1 MIAFPR
7 WLLGV
12 SLLASP
18 LSVSLSAQSAQS
30 EADVNASLKKF
41 TQLYETVE
49 SNFATKIDADN
60 AVYKG
65 AIPNMLRTLDPH
77 SNFFDP
83 KAYELM
89 REGQSGHYF
98 GVGMYVG
105 APEGNV
111 IVMYPFQNSPA
122 FRAGLRPADQIIAV
136 DDTDTEH
143 ATVTQVSG
151 MLKGPKGTPV
161 TITVRRAG
169 HAEPLHFSLV
179 RDNVPRGSVNYAFW
193 LRPGIA
199 YMRIEAFN
207 ETTSHEVD
215 QALARF
221 PESAIDGLI
230 LDLRDNPGGLVQE
243 AVNVA
248 DRFLHK
254 GQLIVSH
261 HGRASSETKFVA
273 KRGERGREYPI
284 VVLVNRGTASA
295 AEILTG
301 ALQDHDRAWVFGE
314 STFGKG
320 LVQAPFPL
328 SGNSALLLTIAKYY
342 TPSGRLIQRDY
353 EHTGLFEYLS
363 RENGKN
369 NPKDMKK
376 TDSGRIVYGGDGIT
390 PDEKY
395 ATPVLTPLESQLLDS
410 MTFFFY
416 APQYFAT
423 HTSPLTKDW
432 APDDAALADFSAF
445 AAKRGVVFTAADFDH
460 DRAWIRD
467 RLREELFITAF
478 SKEDSDRLTFQ
489 TDPEVLKG
497 MASLP
502 ASKAMLDHAREIAN
516 AKKVAAAGLPPRVQ

>member
-1 MIAFPR
+1 MAFPR
-7 WLLGV
+7 WPLGLL
-12 SLLASP
+12 LLACP
-18 LSVSLSAQSAQS
+18 LTLTLSAQS

-41 TQLYETVE
+41 TQVYETVE
-49 SNFATKIDADN
+49 SNFADKVDADN
-60 AVYKG
+60 AVFKG

-105 APEGNV
+105 SPEGKV

-122 FRAGLRPADQIIAV
+122 FRAGLRPGDQIIAV
-136 DDTDTEH
+136 DDAKTEN
-143 ATVTQVSG
+143 ATVSQVSG

-169 HAEPLHFSLV
+169 HAEPMQFSLV
-179 RDNVPRGSVNYAFW
+179 RDNVARGTVNYAFW

-199 YMRIEAFN
+199 YMRVEAFN

-248 DRFLHK
+248 DRFLQK

-261 HGRASSETKFVA
+261 HGRASAETRFIA
-273 KRGERGREYPI
+273 KHGERGKQYPI

-314 STFGKG
+314 ATFGKG

-353 EHTGLFEYLS
+353 EHTGLFEYLN
-363 RENGKN
+363 REDGKIN
-369 NPKDMKK
+369 FKDMKK
-376 TDSGRIVYGGDGIT
+376 TDGGRIVYGGDGIT

-395 ATPVLTPLESQLLDS
+395 ETPKLTPLEAQLADNLV
-410 MTFFFY
+410 FFFY

-423 HTSPLTKDW
+423 HTAPMSKEW
-432 APDDAALADFSAF
+432 EPDDAVMSDFSAF
-445 AAKRGVVFTAADFDH
+445 AAKRGVAFTPAEFDH
-460 DRAWIRD
+460 DRAWIHD

-478 SKEDSDRLTFQ
+478 SKEDSDRLMFRN
-489 TDPEVLKG
+489 DPEVLKG

-502 ASKAMLDHAREIAN
+502 ASKAMLDHLHEFLAS
-516 AKKVAAAGLPPRVQ
+516 KKLASIQRAQ

>member
-1 MIAFPR
+1 MASTR
-7 WLLGV
+7 WFLGFLV
-12 SLLASP
+12 LVSP
-18 LSVSLSAQSAQS
+18 LSVSLSAQS

-41 TQLYETVE
+41 TQVYDAVE
-49 SNFATKIDADN
+49 NNFADKLDSDN
-60 AVYKG
+60 TVFKG

-83 KAYELM
+83 KAYQLM

-105 APEGNV
+105 SPEGKV
-111 IVMYPFQNSPA
+111 IVMYPFVNSPA
-122 FRAGLRPADQIIAV
+122 FRAGLRPGDQIVAV
-136 DDTDTEH
+136 DDNNTEH
-143 ATVTQVSG
+143 STVNQVSG

-161 TITVRRAG
+161 TITARRVGQEEAM
-169 HAEPLHFSLV
+169 HFSLV

-199 YMRIEAFN
+199 YMRVEAFN

-221 PESAIDGLI
+221 PETAIDGLI

-261 HGRASSETKFVA
+261 HGRSSAETKFIA

-363 RENGKN
+363 RSEDGKV

-395 ATPVLTPLESQLLDS
+395 ETPKLAPIEAQLTDDLV
-410 MTFFFY
+410 FFFY
-416 APQYFAT
+416 APQYFAA
-423 HTSPLTKDW
+423 HPAPMPKDW
-432 APDDAALADFSAF
+432 TPDDAIMENFRAF
-445 AAKRGVVFTAADFDH
+445 ATKRGLVFTAAEFDH
-460 DRAWIRD
+460 DRSWIRQ

-478 SKEDSDRLTFQ
+478 SKEDADRLAFQ
-489 TDPEVLKG
+489 NDPEVLKG
-497 MASLP
+497 LSSLP
-502 ASKAMLDHAREIAN
+502 ASKTMLDRAHEIVSS
-516 AKKVAAAGLPPRVQ
+516 KKVASAERVQ

>member
-1 MIAFPR
+1 MAFPR
-7 WLLGV
+7 WLLGCV
-12 SLLASP
+12 VLASP
-18 LSVSLSAQSAQS
+18 LSLTLSGQT
-30 EADVNASLKKF
+30 EADVSASLKKF
-41 TQLYETVE
+41 TQVYETVE
-49 SNFATKIDADN
+49 ANFADKVDADN
-60 AVYKG
+60 SVFKG
-65 AIPNMLRTLDPH
+65 AIPNMLRALDPH

-83 KAYELM
+83 KAYALM

-105 APEGNV
+105 SPEGKV
-111 IVMYPFQNSPA
+111 IVMYPFVNSPA
-122 FRAGLRPADQIIAV
+122 FKAGLRPGDQIIGV
-136 DDTDTEH
+136 DDTNTEH
-143 ATVTQVSG
+143 STVSQVSG

-161 TITVRRAG
+161 TITVRRSG
-169 HAEPLHFSLV
+169 HEEPMHFSLV

-193 LRPGIA
+193 LKPGIA

-207 ETTSHEVD
+207 ETTGHEVD
-215 QALARF
+215 QALAHF

-261 HGRASSETKFVA
+261 HGRASAETKFVA

-363 RENGKN
+363 RENGQTN
-369 NPKDMKK
+369 LKDMKK
-376 TDSGRIVYGGDGIT
+376 TDSGRIVYGGDGIS

-395 ATPVLTPLESQLLDS
+395 ETPKPTGLEAQLNDELI
-410 MTFFFY
+410 FFFY
-416 APQYFAT
+416 APKYFAN
-423 HTSPLTKDW
+423 HTAPMTKEW
-432 APDDAALADFSAF
+432 QPDDSAMNDFENF
-445 AAKRGVVFTAADFDH
+445 AKARGAVFTAADFDH
-460 DRAWIRD
+460 DRTWIRE

-478 SKEDSDRLTFQ
+478 SKEDSDRLVFQ
-489 TDPEVLKG
+489 SDPEVLKG
-497 MASLP
+497 MTSLP
-502 ASKAMLDHAREIAN
+502 ASKAMLDRLHETVAT
-516 AKKVAAAGLPPRVQ
+516 KKVASAARPQ

>member
-1 MIAFPR
+1 MASPR
-7 WLLGV
+7 WILGFI
-12 SLLASP
+12 LIASP
-18 LSVSLSAQSAQS
+18 LSRTLSAQS

-41 TQLYETVE
+41 TQVYEAVE
-49 SNFATKIDADN
+49 ANYADRLDTDK
-60 AVYKG
+60 AVFKG

-105 APEGNV
+105 SPEGKV
-111 IVMYPFQNSPA
+111 IVMYPFVNSPA
-122 FRAGLRPADQIIAV
+122 YRAGLRPGDQIIGV
-136 DDTDTEH
+136 DDTNTEH
-143 ATVTQVSG
+143 STVSQVSA

-161 TITVRRAG
+161 TISARRTG
-169 HAEPLHFSLV
+169 QPEPMHFSLV

-199 YMRIEAFN
+199 YMKVEAFN

-215 QALARF
+215 QALAKF
-221 PESAIDGLI
+221 PESAIDGLV

-261 HGRASSETKFVA
+261 HGRASAETKFIA
-273 KRGERGREYPI
+273 KRGERGKEYPI

-353 EHTGLFEYLS
+353 EHQGLFEYLS
-363 RENGKN
+363 RESGQINT
-369 NPKDMKK
+369 KDMKK
-376 TDSGRIVYGGDGIT
+376 TDSGRIVYGGDGIS

-395 ATPVLTPLESQLLDS
+395 QTPHLTGLEAALSDDLV
-410 MTFFFY
+410 FFFY
-416 APQYFAT
+416 APQYFAA
-423 HTSPLTKDW
+423 HTAPMTKEW
-432 APDDAALADFSAF
+432 APDDATVTDFRAF
-445 AAKRGVVFTAADFDH
+445 ASKRGVEFTATEFDR
-460 DRAWIRD
+460 DKTWIRD
-467 RLREELFITAF
+467 RLREELFITGF
-478 SKEDSDRLTFQ
+478 SKEDSDRLALQ
-489 TDPEVLKG
+489 NDPEVLKG
-497 MASLP
+497 LGSLP
-502 ASKAMLDHAREIAN
+502 SSKAMLDRAHELVGV
-516 AKKVAAAGLPPRVQ
+516 KKVASAEHPAQ

>member
-1 MIAFPR
+1 MSSPR
-7 WLLGV
+7 WLLGSV
-12 SLLASP
+12 LLSIASP
-18 LSVSLSAQSAQS
+18 AFVSAQS

-41 TQLYETVE
+41 TQVYEAVE
-49 SNFATKIDADN
+49 SNFANRLDADN
-60 AVYKG
+60 AVFKG
-65 AIPNMLRTLDPH
+65 AIPNMLRSLDPH

-83 KAYELM
+83 KAYQLM

-105 APEGNV
+105 SPEGRV
-111 IVMYPFQNSPA
+111 IVMYPFVNSPA
-122 FRAGLRPADQIIAV
+122 YRAGLRPADQIIAV
-136 DDTDTEH
+136 DDTSTEH
-143 ATVTQVSG
+143 STVTQVSG

-161 TITVRRAG
+161 TISVRRLG
-169 HAEPLHFSLV
+169 HAEPMRFSLV

-193 LRPGIA
+193 LHPGIA
-199 YMRIEAFN
+199 YMRVEAFN

-221 PESAIDGLI
+221 PESAIEGLV

-248 DRFLHK
+248 DRFLRK

-261 HGRASSETKFVA
+261 HGRSSAETKFIA

-301 ALQDHDRAWVFGE
+301 ALQDHDRAWVLGE

-353 EHTGLFEYLS
+353 EHQGLFEYLS
-363 RENGKN
+363 RNEDGKFN
-369 NPKDMKK
+369 SSDMKK
-376 TDSGRIVYGGDGIT
+376 TDSGRIVYGGDGIR

-395 ATPVLTPLESQLLDS
+395 DTPKLTPLEAALNDDLV
-410 MTFFFY
+410 FFFY
-416 APQYFAT
+416 APQFFNT
-423 HTSPLTKDW
+423 HSAGITKEW
-432 APDDAALADFSAF
+432 IPDSQTLGELRAF
-445 AAKRGVVFTAADFDH
+445 AVKRGLVFASADFDR
-460 DRAWIRD
+460 DQAWIRE

-478 SKEDSDRLTFQ
+478 SKEDSDRLEYQ
-489 TDPEVLKG
+489 NDPEVARG
-497 MASLP
+497 NGSLP
-502 ASKAMLDHAREIAN
+502 SSKAMLNRAHEILGSR
-516 AKKVAAAGLPPRVQ
+516 KVASAAPVQ

>member
-1 MIAFPR
+1 MASPR
-7 WLLGV
+7 WLLGF
-12 SLLASP
+12 LLLVSP
-18 LSVSLSAQSAQS
+18 LSVTLSAQS

-41 TQLYETVE
+41 TQVYEAVE
-49 SNFATKIDADN
+49 SNFADKVDADN
-60 AVYKG
+60 TVFKG

-105 APEGNV
+105 SPEGKV
-111 IVMYPFQNSPA
+111 IVMYPFVNSPA
-122 FRAGLRPADQIIAV
+122 YRAGLRPADQIIAV
-136 DDTDTEH
+136 DDANTEH
-143 ATVTQVSG
+143 STVSQVSA

-169 HAEPLHFSLV
+169 QAEPVHFSLV
-179 RDNVPRGSVNYAFW
+179 RDNVPRGTVNYAFW

-199 YMRIEAFN
+199 YMRVEAFN

-221 PESAIDGLI
+221 PETAIDGLV

-248 DRFLHK
+248 DRFLQK

-261 HGRASSETKFVA
+261 HGRASAETKFIA
-273 KRGERGREYPI
+273 KRGERGRQYPI

-328 SGNSALLLTIAKYY
+328 SGNSAVLLTIAKYY

-363 RENGKN
+363 REEGKV

-376 TDSGRIVYGGDGIT
+376 TDSGRVVFGGDGIS

-395 ATPVLTPLESQLLDS
+395 EAPHMTPLEAQLTDDLV
-410 MTFFFY
+410 FFFY
-416 APQYFAT
+416 SPQYFAA
-423 HTSPLTKDW
+423 HP
-432 APDDAALADFSAF
+432 APMVKEWVADDATMSNFRAF
-445 AAKRGVVFTAADFDH
+445 AEKRGLIFTSAEFDR
-460 DRAWIRD
+460 DRSWIRD
-467 RLREELFITAF
+467 RLREELYITAF
-478 SKEDSDRLTFQ
+478 SKEDSDRLAFRN
-489 TDPEVLKG
+489 DPEVLKG
-497 MASLP
+497 MGSLP
-502 ASKAMLDHAREIAN
+502 ASKTMLDHAHEVVSS
-516 AKKVAAAGLPPRVQ
+516 KKVASAERPQ

>member
-1 MIAFPR
+1 MVSPR
-7 WLLGV
+7 WYLGAL
-12 SLLASP
+12 LLASP
-18 LSVSLSAQSAQS
+18 LCVTVSAQT

-41 TQLYETVE
+41 TQVYETVE
-49 SNFATKIDADN
+49 SNFADKLDADN
-60 AVYKG
+60 AVFKG
-65 AIPNMLRTLDPH
+65 AIPTMLRSLDPH

-83 KAYELM
+83 KAYALM
-89 REGQSGHYF
+89 REGQAGHYF

-105 APEGNV
+105 SPEGKV

-122 FRAGLRPADQIIAV
+122 FKAGLKPGDQIVAV
-136 DDTDTEH
+136 DDTNTEH
-143 ATVTQVSG
+143 STVSQVSG

-161 TITVRRAG
+161 SVAVRRAG
-169 HAEPLHFSLV
+169 HQEVLHFSIV

-199 YMRIEAFN
+199 YMRVEAFN

-215 QALARF
+215 QALAHF
-221 PESAIDGLI
+221 PETAIDGLV

-261 HGRASSETKFVA
+261 HGRASAETRFVA

-301 ALQDHDRAWVFGE
+301 ALQDHDRAWVLGE

-353 EHTGLFEYLS
+353 EHQGLFEYLN
-363 RENGKN
+363 RENGKI
-369 NPKDMKK
+369 NPKDMKR
-376 TDSGRIVYGGDGIT
+376 TDTGRVVYGGDGIS

-395 ATPVLTPLESQLLDS
+395 TAPTATALQAQLADELV
-410 MTFFFY
+410 FFFY

-423 HTSPLTKDW
+423 HNAPLTKDW
-432 APDDAALADFSAF
+432 TADDGVLNDFRAF
-445 AAKRGVVFTAADFDH
+445 AAKRGVSFTPAEFEH

-478 SKEDSDRLTFQ
+478 SKEDSDRLAFQ
-489 TDPEVLKG
+489 NDPEVLKG
-497 MASLP
+497 LNSLP
-502 ASKAMLDHAREIAN
+502 SSKAMLDRVHELTAGAKRIAS
-516 AKKVAAAGLPPRVQ
+516 AERPH

>member
-1 MIAFPR
+1 MAFPR
-7 WLLGV
+7 WPLGLLLV
-12 SLLASP
+12 VCSLPITLP
-18 LSVSLSAQSAQS
+18 AQS

-41 TQLYETVE
+41 TQVYEAVE
-49 SNFATKIDADN
+49 SNFADKVDADN
-60 AVYKG
+60 AVFKG

-105 APEGNV
+105 SPEGKV

-122 FRAGLRPADQIIAV
+122 YRAGLRPGDQIIAV
-136 DDTDTEH
+136 DDANTEK
-143 ATVTQVSG
+143 ATVSQVSG

-169 HAEPLHFSLV
+169 HAEPMRFSLV
-179 RDNVPRGSVNYAFW
+179 RDNVSRGTVNYAFW

-199 YMRIEAFN
+199 YMRVEAFN

-215 QALARF
+215 QALAHF

-261 HGRASSETKFVA
+261 HGRASAETRFIA
-273 KRGERGREYPI
+273 KRGERGKEYPI

-353 EHTGLFEYLS
+353 EHTGLFEYLN
-363 RENGKN
+363 REDGKIN
-369 NPKDMKK
+369 LKDMKK

-395 ATPVLTPLESQLLDS
+395 ETPKLTPLEAQLADNLV
-410 MTFFFY
+410 FFFY
-416 APQYFAT
+416 APHYFAT
-423 HTSPLTKDW
+423 HAEPTNKEW
-432 APDDAALADFSAF
+432 APDDAVLADFRAF
-445 AAKRGVVFTAADFDH
+445 AVKRGVVFTDADFEH
-460 DRAWIRD
+460 DQSWIRD

-478 SKEDSDRLTFQ
+478 SKEDSDRLMFQ
-489 TDPEVLKG
+489 NDPEVLKAVG
-497 MASLP
+497 SLP
-502 ASKAMLDHAREIAN
+502 ASKAMLDHLREVLAS
-516 AKKVAAAGLPPRVQ
+516 KKLASIQHLQ